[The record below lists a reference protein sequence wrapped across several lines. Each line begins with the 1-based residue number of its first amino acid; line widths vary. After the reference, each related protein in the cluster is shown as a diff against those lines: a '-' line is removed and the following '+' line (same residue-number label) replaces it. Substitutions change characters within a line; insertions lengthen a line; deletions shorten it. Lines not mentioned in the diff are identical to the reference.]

1 MFATAASRRTGM
13 PKPSAPFGAFGVPV
27 VALFLLLAG
36 ILPSVPSGAAAEA
49 LPSDLS
55 PEEAEWLRSRPVI
68 RFGADPSWLP
78 FSVRSGDRIEGVDQ
92 DMIELFGKR
101 LGIRFEYVPTESWG
115 DTLAKLRKGEI
126 DFVSG
131 IADLPERPLGVRY
144 TRPYASFPVALIM
157 RTDGPFHASLEQI
170 QRDGLVLAGP
180 SAYAPTVHIEQH
192 FPKVRLVRT
201 GTSLEALRLV
211 SEGRADAMVENLGVA
226 AHLIRTNGLGN
237 LKIAGTTPYH
247 FDPAFGVREDLPAL
261 HAILEKSLAS
271 VTEAER
277 LAIYERWVLVDLS
290 RLWDWRRVL
299 FVAAVVAGIAIAG
312 IGLVALWNRRLGQE
326 LERRQAVEESLRRS
340 EERFRHLFETMED
353 AYLLT
358 QEDGRIQ
365 FVNET
370 AVTMLGIGSR
380 TVVERLGIAAFLRRP
395 EDFSRLAG
403 RLREEGSLR
412 DHPVEFVRADG
423 SPCHCRCSIRLLE
436 DEAGTAI
443 GIEWRAFGF
452 SGAGGDS

>member
-1 MFATAASRRTGM
+1 VG
-13 PKPSAPFGAFGVPV
+13 
-27 VALFLLLAG
+27 
-36 ILPSVPSGAAAEA
+36 
-49 LPSDLS
+49 
-55 PEEAEWLRSRPVI
+55 
-68 RFGADPSWLP
+68 
-78 FSVRSGDRIEGVDQ
+78 
-92 DMIELFGKR
+92 
-101 LGIRFEYVPTESWG
+101 
-115 DTLAKLRKGEI
+115 
-126 DFVSG
+126 
-131 IADLPERPLGVRY
+131 
-144 TRPYASFPVALIM
+144 
-157 RTDGPFHASLEQI
+157 
-170 QRDGLVLAGP
+170 
-180 SAYAPTVHIEQH
+180 
-192 FPKVRLVRT
+192 
-201 GTSLEALRLV
+201 
-211 SEGRADAMVENLGVA
+211 
-226 AHLIRTNGLGN
+226 
-237 LKIAGTTPYH
+237 
-247 FDPAFGVREDLPAL
+247 
-261 HAILEKSLAS
+261 
-271 VTEAER
+271 
-277 LAIYERWVLVDLS
+277 
-290 RLWDWRRVL
+290 DWRRVL